1 MFRSARGPAFLA
13 LFVLLIGLVAMPA
26 GVRGAAA
33 ANDDLVELYH
43 AWREFEAPALADG
56 VPDYSAAAMAA
67 QRDALPEWQ
76 ARLAAL
82 DSGHWPVA
90 DQVEW
95 HVVQAEM
102 NGLEFDH
109 RIRQPW
115 ARNPAFYVMI
125 YAAQSD
131 VPAHEGPVIH
141 TWIDLWTYEY
151 PLAEADVAELASRI
165 GTIPAV
171 LDQARGNLV
180 GNARDLWEAG
190 IRSFAGQ
197 SRDLARLRERVG
209 GASADLDAAIDAAID
224 ASDRFREWVAA
235 EAPSKT
241 GPSGVGKD
249 NYTWYMRNVHLVPY
263 SWEEQLTLMRRE
275 LARAHASMRLA
286 EHRNRRLPEL
296 ERIDDEAE
304 YERRLNGSVDEY
316 LEFIGEEEIHYVREW
331 MDQALREKLGGFTEA
346 EPGQVRNFFQEVQY
360 RDPLVM
366 RTHMHHWLEL
376 ARMREDPHPSPIR
389 ATPSLYNIFDHRSE
403 GLATGVEEMMMH
415 AGLFDDHPR
424 AQELVWIMLAQR
436 AARAISGLML
446 HGNEWDM
453 QQAIDHAVKW
463 TPRGWLVGAGDLVRG
478 EQHLYLQQ
486 PGYGTSYIS
495 GKIQIEELLAA
506 YAMSRG
512 DDYTLAGFFNDFF
525 DAGVIPI
532 SLVGWELTG
541 DRPGFLGAADGA
553 LHTH

>member
-1 MFRSARGPAFLA
+1 MLRPSRTLAAIALTATLSLSLFSPA
-13 LFVLLIGLVAMPA
+13 PA
-26 GVRGAAA
+26 RGAAPQA
-33 ANDDLVELYH
+33 DTHAGLVELFH
-43 AWREFEAPALADG
+43 AWRDFEAPTLVDG

-67 QRDALPEWQ
+67 QYDALPQWMY
-76 ARLAAL
+76 RLRQMDIGAWSVPEQI
-82 DSGHWPVA
+82 D
-90 DQVEW
+90 W
-95 HVVQAEM
+95 HLVRAEM
-102 NGLEFDH
+102 NGLDFDH
-109 RIRQPW
+109 RVRRPW
-115 ARNPAFYVMI
+115 SRNPAFYVMV
-125 YAAQSD
+125 YADQSD

-141 TWIDLWTYEY
+141 TWIDLWTYDY
-151 PLAEADVAELASRI
+151 PLSEGDAAELAGRI

-171 LDQARGNLV
+171 LTQARGNLT

-190 IRSFAGQ
+190 IRSFQGQ
-197 SRDLARLRERVG
+197 SRDLARLRERVA
-209 GASADLDAAIDAAID
+209 GASADLDAAIGAAIE
-224 ASDRFREWVAA
+224 ASDAFRDWIVA

-241 GPSGVGKD
+241 GPSGVGRD

-263 SWEEQLTLMRRE
+263 SWEEQLTIMRRE

-286 EHRNRRLPEL
+286 EHRNRDLAQL

-304 YERRLNGSVDEY
+304 YERRLNHSVDEY
-316 LEFIGEEEIHYVREW
+316 LTFLDEEEIHEVREW
-331 MDQALREKLGGFTEA
+331 MDQALRDKLGGFTPA
-346 EPGQVRNFFQEVQY
+346 EPDEVRNFFQEVQY

-376 ARMREDPHPSPIR
+376 ARMREDPHASPIR
-389 ATPSLYNIFDHRSE
+389 AVPSLFNIFDHRSE

-424 AQELVWIMLAQR
+424 AQELVWVMLAQR

-446 HGNEWDM
+446 HANEWNM

-495 GKIQIEELLAA
+495 GKVQIEELLAE
-506 YAMSRG
+506 YSMVRG
-512 DDYTLAGFFNDFF
+512 SGYTLTRFFDDFF
-525 DAGVIPI
+525 DVGVIPI
-532 SLVGWELTG
+532 SLARWEMTG
-541 DRPGFLGAADGA
+541 AKPWFLDPAADE
-553 LHTH
+553 